1 MRKGY
6 TKGKLKL
13 SYEELFPGD
22 ELIPQILLG
31 DPAFLLLLYIM
42 REYAVCQSNNEVMIS
57 TMLIFA
63 RNQIACAF
71 GRLRARWR
79 ILLGLMDLKLE
90 DITDIVL
97 ACFVLHIVC
106 EERNTE
112 PVLANTDRVIVM
124 ERVNPPTK
132 DIVYT
137 KDGEA
142 IRYAITQYFAEYL

>member
-1 MRKGY
+1 
-6 TKGKLKL
+6 
-13 SYEELFPGD
+13 
-22 ELIPQILLG
+22 
-31 DPAFLLLLYIM
+31 
-42 REYAVCQSNNEVMIS
+42 MIS

-97 ACFVLHIVC
+97 ARFVLHIVC

-142 IRYAITQYFAEYL
+142 IRDAITQYFVEYL